1 MKLKKE
7 LESKRAK
14 LGVSS
19 TDYMEVQMKSNNKHP
34 RKFTPIEKAIE
45 ENDESQSYNLEESAS
60 LKPPI
65 SGK

>member
-1 MKLKKE
+1 MKLQKE
-7 LESKRAK
+7 LEIKRAN

-34 RKFTPIEKAIE
+34 RKFTPIDKAIE

>member
-1 MKLKKE
+1 MEEKVKLETEMKLQKE

-34 RKFTPIEKAIE
+34 WKFTPIEKAIE
-45 ENDESQSYNLEESAS
+45 ENDES
-60 LKPPI
+60 
-65 SGK
+65 